1 MRLCLSL
8 GTRPEIIKMAPI
20 IWECEARGLDYF
32 ILHTGQHYSY
42 NMDRL
47 FQEQLD
53 VPRPHYNLQAGG
65 DTFGAQVGTIIRRVH
80 EVLAKEQPE
89 VVLVQGDT
97 NSVLASAL
105 AASKA
110 GIRIG
115 HVEAGLRCFDNTM
128 AEELNR
134 ILTDHTSDWLFA
146 PTKIALQNART
157 EGIAED
163 KLVLTG
169 NTVVEALARGLELAR
184 EQSHV
189 LTDLGLEPDGYML
202 VTLHRAECVDDAEN
216 FAQVLEGLERLS
228 QIGLPIV
235 FPMHPRT
242 RQRVARFRLEE
253 TLRRI
258 PQLTTIDPLGYLDF
272 IRLESEAR
280 LVLTDSGG
288 VQEEACILRV
298 PCVTLRENTE
308 RPETV
313 HIGCNMVA
321 GYHPDTIVIAAQN
334 LLERSRDWHHPY
346 GAADASKRTLDHL
359 TAVLEETRS

>member
-1 MRLCLSL
+1 MRICLSI

-20 IWECEARGLDYF
+20 VWECEARGLDYF
-32 ILHTGQHYSY
+32 LLHTGQHYSY

-47 FQEQLD
+47 FQEQLS
-53 VPRPHYNLQAGG
+53 VPKPHYNLRAGG

-80 EVLAKEQPE
+80 EVLVQEKPD

-110 GIRIG
+110 GIQIG

-134 ILTDHTSDWLFA
+134 ILTDHTSDFLFA
-146 PTKIALQNART
+146 PTEVAQGNARD
-157 EGIAED
+157 EGIAQE
-163 KLVLTG
+163 KIVVTG
-169 NTVVEALARGLELAR
+169 NTVTEALQRGLTLAH
-184 EQSHV
+184 EQSKV
-189 LTDLGLEPDGYML
+189 LEELDLEPDGYVL
-202 VTLHRAECVDDAEN
+202 VTLHRAECVDDPEN
-216 FAQVLEGLERLS
+216 FALVLEGLERMSHQL
-228 QIGLPIV
+228 GMRIV

-242 RQRVARFRLEE
+242 RQRLERFGLEDN
-253 TLRRI
+253 LAGI
-258 PQLTTIDPLGYLDF
+258 PQLTAIEPLGYLDF
-272 IRLESEAR
+272 IRLQAAAR
-280 LVLTDSGG
+280 LVLSDSGG

-313 HIGCNMVA
+313 QIGCNMVA
-321 GYHPDTIVIAAQN
+321 GYQPETIANAAQN
-334 LLERSRDWHHPY
+334 LMGRSRDWKHPY
-346 GAADASKRTLDHL
+346 GDGDAAKKTLDHL
-359 TAVLEETRS
+359 SGAL